1 MVGFGLSCS
10 QTNYPQACIGQFGL
24 QPTVEMINCAVLL
37 SRWLPTMKRTRTSTR
52 KRISANA
59 TELGRLA
66 IELAESGGKLE
77 RTFWENQIS
86 ELVDKLLHDGA
97 EDDLNA
103 ALDRLFDSHA
113 MAHDALADVVESCA
127 ESCVMS
133 HQGQDFDIMMFNVPL
148 LAWSR
153 FSIPAGTIP
162 KSTLQTLKVQLG
174 AHVFSASAQIAL
186 ADYLYSPDQL
196 PRSFVDTWQLMRDL
210 GGAALC
216 GSTLKLDV
224 STLPETNQFLSD
236 TRYLIGAIAVPRGMP
251 LFRWNESDNCTR
263 ESALKEWVKQGGPSL
278 EPLLTGCAFQTL
290 LADAYHAS
298 CRTSDMA
305 SRPYSV
311 RASVAFLQTTLGNP
325 AESMRVVIGGFH
337 DKRLEEYRIG
347 FGPRDSDTIFHGVIW
362 PLLGA
367 EDETTDVA
375 GEIETLL
382 RECGIKEIIVHDQQF
397 PFEFCDDCG
406 APLYPNAE
414 GDTVHAE
421 LPEQSN
427 APSQTLH

>member
-1 MVGFGLSCS
+1 
-10 QTNYPQACIGQFGL
+10 
-24 QPTVEMINCAVLL
+24 
-37 SRWLPTMKRTRTSTR
+37 MKRNRISTR
-52 KRISANA
+52 KRISADA

-66 IELAESGGKLE
+66 TGLAESGGKLE
-77 RTFWENQIS
+77 RAFWEKQVT
-86 ELVDKLLHDGA
+86 ELVDKLLQDGA

-103 ALDRLFDSHA
+103 SLDRLFDSHA
-113 MAHDALADVVESCA
+113 LAHDNLADIIESCA

-133 HQGQDFDIMMFNVPL
+133 HQGQDFDIMLFNVPL

-174 AHVFSASAQIAL
+174 AHVFSASAQLAL

-216 GSTLKLDV
+216 GSTLKLDI

-251 LFRWNESDNCTR
+251 LFRWNETDSCTR

-290 LADAYHAS
+290 LADSYHAS

-325 AESMRVVIGGFH
+325 AESLRAVIGGFH

-347 FGPRDSDTIFHGVIW
+347 FGPRDSDAIFHGVIW

-367 EDETTDVA
+367 EDETTDVI

-382 RECGIKEIIVHDQQF
+382 RETGIKEIVAHDQQF

-406 APLYPNAE
+406 APLYPNVE